1 MSKTLRLQFPSD
13 PKFLSVLRAV
23 IGSVAEIAEIS
34 EKETGMLKL
43 AIVEAVTNIIRHS
56 LKNEFDHTIE
66 FDLVLAE
73 TELQFVLRDDG
84 EAADG
89 VFDIQPPAPSPNQP
103 GGAGLCLI
111 HECMDKILYERL
123 PNNLNQL
130 RLVKRLRQCSDD
142 PRPF

>member
-1 MSKTLRLQFPSD
+1 MSATIRMQFPSD
-13 PKFLSVLRAV
+13 PKFLSVLRSV
-23 IGSVAEIAEIS
+23 IGSVAEIVELS
-34 EKETGMLKL
+34 EKEIGMLKL

-89 VFDIQPPAPSPNQP
+89 VFDVQPPAPSPDQL

-130 RLVKRLRQCSDD
+130 RLVKQLR
-142 PRPF
+142 

>member
-1 MSKTLRLQFPSD
+1 MSATLRLQFPSD

-23 IGSVAEIAEIS
+23 TGSVAEIVELS

-56 LKNEFDHTIE
+56 LKNESDHTIE

-73 TELQFVLRDDG
+73 RELQFVLRDDG

-89 VFDIQPPAPSPNQP
+89 VFDVQPPAPSPNRP

-111 HECMDKILYERL
+111 HECMDEILYERL

-130 RLVKRLRQCSDD
+130 RLVKQLR
-142 PRPF
+142 

>member
-1 MSKTLRLQFPSD
+1 MLSAASVD
-13 PKFLSVLRAV
+13 PESLLSVLRAV
-23 IGSVAEIAEIS
+23 TGSVAEIVELS

-73 TELQFVLRDDG
+73 RELQFVLRDDG

-89 VFDIQPPAPSPNQP
+89 VFDVQPPAPSPDQL

-111 HECMDKILYERL
+111 HECMDKIIYERL

-130 RLVKRLRQCSDD
+130 RLVKQLR
-142 PRPF
+142 